1 MFSYLKNLCILS
13 ILINLYGNNLFKKL
27 LILFKQIILSICLFI
42 ASLELV
48 MLEYV
53 SAQTVA
59 NYQFYFYIIYS
70 ETKFL
75 NTIIVLNPD
84 SFANK
89 RQNYFVNM
97 CLVLSSLK
105 LKQLALFL

>member
-1 MFSYLKNLCILS
+1 MSSF
-13 ILINLYGNNLFKKL
+13 G
-27 LILFKQIILSICLFI
+27 LFI
-42 ASLELV
+42 VSVGLVLLED
-48 MLEYV
+48 V
-53 SAQTVA
+53 SAQTVT
-59 NYQFYFYIIYS
+59 NYQFYFYLIYLK
-70 ETKFL
+70 TKFL
-75 NTIIVLNPD
+75 NIIIVLNPD